1 MSQKNSKLNPIPAM
15 KFYGGYS
22 QVRKKIQDIEERN
35 KSYHLTT
42 FGTQER
48 MPQSLLGP
56 TQDWAEFYRQAE
68 ALQLADAKSTSIN
81 ILLTFVYEQPNG
93 HRKFIVAHPEVYWW
107 YFNRT
112 LPERRCSYEVIP
124 EGSPC
129 CLYLDL
135 EFQTDL
141 NPEHNGPRMTQT
153 LIDILI
159 AFFHKHWEL
168 SMTKKNVLNLDSTT
182 KVKFSRHLIF
192 RLKDVAFHD
201 NINAGRF
208 MKSICGE
215 IEDYINTDGVPF
227 HDVLS
232 YFKREELEELFI
244 DTGKR
249 RKLFIDTS
257 VYSRN
262 RHFRIYKA
270 TKWGKMSHLVRAKDC
285 KFKPITES
293 RDKELEI
300 FLESLVSYFPEK
312 DNLQLLELSDD
323 IVADLTKYDSTQFR
337 SFTQASREQ
346 YHSSPYPAIDKFIMG
361 IVKPGTIRVSKYFED
376 RQLITYEIIGNRYCA
391 NVGRQHKS
399 NNVYWIADLKNKI
412 AYQKCH
418 DQEDCADFRSKPI
431 MFPDE
436 LTFII
441 DEEDDD
447 IFFSV
452 NVSCF
457 DDSNSSDHNQSL

>member
-1 MSQKNSKLNPIPAM
+1 
-15 KFYGGYS
+15 
-22 QVRKKIQDIEERN
+22 
-35 KSYHLTT
+35 
-42 FGTQER
+42 
-48 MPQSLLGP
+48 
-56 TQDWAEFYRQAE
+56 
-68 ALQLADAKSTSIN
+68 
-81 ILLTFVYEQPNG
+81 
-93 HRKFIVAHPEVYWW
+93 
-107 YFNRT
+107 
-112 LPERRCSYEVIP
+112 
-124 EGSPC
+124 
-129 CLYLDL
+129 
-135 EFQTDL
+135 
-141 NPEHNGPRMTQT
+141 
-153 LIDILI
+153 
-159 AFFHKHWEL
+159 
-168 SMTKKNVLNLDSTT
+168 
-182 KVKFSRHLIF
+182 
-192 RLKDVAFHD
+192 
-201 NINAGRF
+201 
-208 MKSICGE
+208 MKSICAE

-285 KFKPITES
+285 KFKPITEN

-376 RQLITYEIIGNRYCA
+376 RQLITYEIIGNR
-391 NVGRQHKS
+391 
-399 NNVYWIADLKNKI
+399 
-412 AYQKCH
+412 
-418 DQEDCADFRSKPI
+418 
-431 MFPDE
+431 
-436 LTFII
+436 
-441 DEEDDD
+441 
-447 IFFSV
+447 
-452 NVSCF
+452 
-457 DDSNSSDHNQSL
+457 